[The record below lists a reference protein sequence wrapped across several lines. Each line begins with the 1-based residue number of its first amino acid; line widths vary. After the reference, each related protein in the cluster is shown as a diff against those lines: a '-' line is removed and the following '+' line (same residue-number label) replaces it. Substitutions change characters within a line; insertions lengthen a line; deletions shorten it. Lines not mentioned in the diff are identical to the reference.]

1 MQLPNLSRLRG
12 NMVVRMALSL
22 LILNVAIFALAAFSL
37 YETRIQYERRAE
49 VETRNL
55 VQSLASEI
63 QADFHTI
70 DLALLTIADEAE
82 RQYDTGG
89 IDKAVFDAFIEQ
101 QLARLPKVDGLWAT
115 DADGR
120 VAYGVGLAREYVAA
134 LVGDG
139 HYALLRNDANS
150 GLVVSK
156 AIIDPEKGQAQ
167 FFLARRMNYLDGTF
181 AGIIYAH
188 TGSAQFIKNLSALD
202 VGSKGVVSLFND
214 DFTILARYPALADGN
229 QAAGVRIASPLLHE
243 TFAAGKSNATLRSV
257 SDTDG
262 VERVVSY
269 RQIGDTPLNLLVG
282 ISTES
287 YLARWK
293 KESAI
298 TSVIFFVV
306 LSFSLSILMYWGLRK
321 QMLAKKKIE
330 QVNRAIDAE
339 KEMNRIIVHSSPLAI
354 YTRDKNGL
362 VTAWNQACER
372 MFGWA
377 EAEVIGTPLPTVP
390 PGKEDE
396 SEEFRRQILERDRTI
411 QTEVQRQRRDGTLI
425 DLIVTMAALRN
436 AAGEIEGYLAIAA
449 DITERKA
456 AEKRVEFLAH
466 HDTLTE
472 LPNRLLV
479 RDRFNQAAAYA
490 DREGKKVALVFFDLD
505 HFKAINDSLG
515 HSVGDDL
522 LIEIASRLKSTV
534 RLIDTIS
541 RQGGDEFL
549 IVLSNLSDAD
559 IIPPILG
566 KYKKKLQEP
575 FYIDGNELP
584 ISMSIG
590 VALYPDD
597 GMDFDTLLKKADM
610 AMYRAK
616 DAGRNTYRFFDEQM
630 NVEAMDQL
638 LIRSGLRRALER
650 GEFELHYEPQIS
662 LATGKIVGAE
672 ALIRWRHP
680 EQGLVHPAKFI
691 HIAEESGLIVPIGE
705 WVLKEACR
713 QGVEW
718 AEQGLEGL
726 TIAVNL
732 SVMQFRRGDLEKTV
746 IQALDESGMDPRLL
760 ELELTESVLIQ
771 DVENVLGS
779 MHELKA
785 LGVKLSI
792 DDFGTG
798 YSSLSYLKRLDVDKL
813 KIDKSFVCDLV
824 RDADDRAIVNAIIQ
838 IARSL
843 NLTTLAEGVEDAK
856 IYAALK
862 EMGCDE
868 CQGFYFSRPGNAENF
883 KAYYLDRQE
892 NPLKMM

>member
-1 MQLPNLSRLRG
+1 MRLPNLNRLRG
-12 NMVVRMALSL
+12 VVRLALSL
-22 LILNVAIFALAAFSL
+22 LILNVAIFALAALSL
-37 YETRIQYERRAE
+37 YETRIQYAQRAE
-49 VETRNL
+49 AETKNL
-55 VQSLASEI
+55 VQALASEI
-63 QADFHTI
+63 QADIRTI

-89 IDKAVFDAFIEQ
+89 IDKAVFHAFMEQ
-101 QLARLPKVDGLWAT
+101 QLARLPKADGIWVT
-115 DADGR
+115 DADGNA
-120 VAYGVGLAREYVAA
+120 AYGVGHAQGHAA
-134 LVGDG
+134 LFAGNDY
-139 HYALLRNDANS
+139 YALLRHDGNAR
-150 GLVVSK
+150 LLIAKPV
-156 AIIDPEKGQAQ
+156 IDRTKGQAQ
-167 FFLARRMNYLDGTF
+167 LILARRINYLDGTF
-181 AGIIYAH
+181 AGIVYANMNTAH
-188 TGSAQFIKNLSALD
+188 FIERFSTLD
-202 VGSKGVVSLFND
+202 VGNKGMVTLFND
-214 DFTILARYPALADGN
+214 EFMVLARYADPGGTN
-229 QAAGVRIASPLLHE
+229 QAVGVRLESPGLRNAV
-243 TFAAGKSNATLRSV
+243 AAGRGIATLRSV
-257 SDTDG
+257 STLDG
-262 VERVVSY
+262 IDRIVSY
-269 RQIGDTPLNLLVG
+269 RRVSDTPLGLVVG
-282 ISTES
+282 IATET
-287 YLARWK
+287 YLTRWQ

-298 TSVIFFVV
+298 ASVIFFVF

-321 QMLAKKKIE
+321 QMQAKTKME
-330 QVNRAIDAE
+330 QAERAIDAE

-354 YTRDKNGL
+354 YTRDEDGL

-377 EAEVIGTPLPTVP
+377 AEEVIGKPLPTVP
-390 PGKEDE
+390 AGKEDE

-411 QTEVQRQRRDGTLI
+411 QTEVQRRRRDGALL
-425 DLIVTMAALRN
+425 DLIVTMSALRN
-436 AAGEIEGYLAIAA
+436 AAGAIEGYLAIAA

-466 HDTLTE
+466 HDVLTE

-479 RDRFNQAAAYA
+479 RDRFSQAAAYA
-490 DREGKKVALVFFDLD
+490 DREDKKVALVFFDLD

-515 HSVGDDL
+515 HSVGDAL
-522 LIEIASRLKSTV
+522 LIEISSRLKGIV
-534 RLIDTIS
+534 RSIDTIS

-549 IVLSNLSDAD
+549 IVLSNLSDAEL
-559 IIPPILG
+559 IPSILA

-597 GMDFDTLLKKADM
+597 GRDFDTLLKKADM

-662 LATGKIVGAE
+662 LATGRIVGAE
-672 ALIRWRHP
+672 ALVRWRHP
-680 EQGLVHPAKFI
+680 EQGLMQPAKFI

-705 WVLKEACR
+705 WVLQEACR
-713 QGVEW
+713 QGAAW
-718 AEQGLEGL
+718 KKRGLDNM

-746 IQALDESGMDPRLL
+746 IQALKESGMDPRLL

-771 DVENVLGS
+771 DVENVMAS

-785 LGVKLSI
+785 LGVRLSI

-813 KIDKSFVCDLV
+813 KIDKSFVRDLV
-824 RDADDRAIVNAIIQ
+824 GDVDDRAIVNAIIQ

-843 NLTTLAEGVEDAK
+843 NLTTLAEGVENAE
-856 IYAALK
+856 IYSLLK
-862 EMGCDE
+862 KMGCEE
-868 CQGFYFSRPGNAENF
+868 CQGFYFSKPVAADEF
-883 KAYYLDRQE
+883 LAYALKRQE
-892 NPLKMM
+892 DPIGML